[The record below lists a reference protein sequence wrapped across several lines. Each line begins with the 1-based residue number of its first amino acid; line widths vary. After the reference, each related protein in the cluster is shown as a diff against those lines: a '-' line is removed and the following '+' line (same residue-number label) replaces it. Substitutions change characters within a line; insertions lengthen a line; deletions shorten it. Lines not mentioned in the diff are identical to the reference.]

1 MIQPKLK
8 SEEYYNTLQESLIT
22 GGKLSEFEYKK
33 VLKDLNNDKSSPA
46 ICAIGYAHAIMG
58 NNKDA
63 INWFESYA
71 PFADLF
77 TLQGYG
83 FLLRFLGHNRKLINL
98 TLDYSDKFKD
108 IWFSWMSMEYYYIIG
123 DIVNSARK
131 AREFLSML
139 PENKNKECAD
149 YSIAQQLDSLSLVYS
164 SGCCTP
170 EQFKMVYDLTL
181 DILDKHG
188 YPFLYVE
195 LFYYEGE
202 GASYEVGI
210 SLDKE
215 DFTTLSRLNDELIK
229 RMIKIKELDTCEVT
243 PCFSEGGMSNWR
255 YIHAA
260 K

>member
-8 SEEYYNTLQESLIT
+8 SEEYYNTLQENLIN
-22 GGKLSEFEYKK
+22 GGELSEFEYKK
-33 VLKDLNNDKSSPA
+33 ILKDLNNDQSSVA
-46 ICAIGYAHAIMG
+46 ICAIGFAHAIVG
-58 NNKDA
+58 NDKDA

-71 PFADLF
+71 PFSNLF
-77 TLQGYG
+77 ILQGYG
-83 FLLRFLGHNRKLINL
+83 SLLRFLGNNKKLISL
-98 TLDYSDKFKD
+98 TLDYSDTFKD

-123 DIVNSARK
+123 DIENSARK

-139 PENKNKECAD
+139 PENKERAEN
-149 YSIAQQLDSLSLVYS
+149 SIAQQLDSLSLVYS

-170 EQFKMVYDLTL
+170 EQFKMVSDLTL

-188 YPFLYVE
+188 YPFRYVE

-229 RMIKIKELDTCEVT
+229 KMIKIKELDTCEVT
-243 PCFSEGGMSNWR
+243 PCFSDGGMSNWR
-255 YIHAA
+255 YIHAV